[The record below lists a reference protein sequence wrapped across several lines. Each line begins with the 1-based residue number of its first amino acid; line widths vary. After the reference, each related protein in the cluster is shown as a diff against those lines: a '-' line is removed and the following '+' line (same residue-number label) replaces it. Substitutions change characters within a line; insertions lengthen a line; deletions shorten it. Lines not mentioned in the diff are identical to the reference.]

1 MENQICMTSVKF
13 NAGTRLKAAGAICC
27 VFLFSLG
34 MIGRNPPV
42 PGPDQVRYDIER
54 PCPVYSIEN
63 RSGIRPGF
71 GRYEPVVADMAG
83 FFGEIREVT
92 AYNAGDI
99 NQCSGDPCI
108 SASGENLCEILE
120 MGYSRCAA
128 NFVPLGTRLHIESL
142 GEFVVSDRMH
152 QRFSERVDI
161 AMKLDEKE
169 RAKIFG
175 IQRLRVTVL
184 DRPGRLAAADTNTGE

>member
-1 MENQICMTSVKF
+1 MENQTRMRPVRF
-13 NAGTRLKAAGAICC
+13 NAGTKLTAVGVMCC

-34 MIGRNPPV
+34 MINRNPRVPV
-42 PGPDQVRYDIER
+42 LERVVYDIVR
-54 PCPVYSIEN
+54 PCPVYPVEN
-63 RSGIRPGF
+63 ASGIRFRF
-71 GRYEPVVADMAG
+71 GRYAPVVVDMAQ
-83 FFGEIREVT
+83 FPVEIREVT

-99 NQCSGDPCI
+99 DQCSGDPCI
-108 SASGENLCEILE
+108 SASGENLCEVLE
-120 MGYSRCAA
+120 MGYNRCAA

-175 IQRLRVTVL
+175 VQRLRVTVL
-184 DRPGRLAAADTNTGE
+184 DRPGQLAAEDFNPGE

>member
-1 MENQICMTSVKF
+1 MENQTRMTPVRF

-27 VFLFSLG
+27 IFLFSLG
-34 MIGRNPPV
+34 MIGRNSSV
-42 PGPDQVRYDIER
+42 PGPDRVLFDIEW
-54 PCPVYSIEN
+54 PCPVYPIEN
-63 RSGIRPGF
+63 GSGIGSRF
-71 GRYEPVVADMAG
+71 GRYAPVVADMAG
-83 FFGEIREVT
+83 FMGEIREVT

-108 SASGENLCEILE
+108 SASGENLCEVLE
-120 MGYSRCAA
+120 MGYNRCAA

-152 QRFSERVDI
+152 RRFSERVDI

-175 IQRLRVTVL
+175 VQRLRITVL
-184 DRPGRLAAADTNTGE
+184 DRPERLAAADTNTGE